1 MSGASGSKTI
11 DRPLPV
17 IYNCLM
23 DDLYIKAAELLNN
36 SRRTIALTGAGVS
49 AESGIPTFRND
60 DGLWKKYDPAIYAS
74 YEVFLRD
81 PSKYWEMR
89 GDFIRTYN
97 SLAPNNAHKALA
109 KMERLGKLDQ
119 IITQNIDGLH
129 SKAGNRE
136 VIEIHGNL
144 QESSCMTCNREFTPA
159 NLPEGIPPYCPCG
172 GVIKPS
178 TVLFGEPM
186 PEEAME
192 RALFESSHCNL
203 MLVIGTSATVQPAA
217 SLPVIAMDHGAR
229 LIEINP
235 EPALFHADLR
245 IPEQAGRALPAL
257 LDNLP

>member
-1 MSGASGSKTI
+1 ME
-11 DRPLPV
+11 
-17 IYNCLM
+17 
-23 DDLYIKAAELLNN
+23 DLYKKATQLLRN

-81 PSKYWEMR
+81 PSKYWEMM
-89 GDFIRTYN
+89 GKFIRTYD
-97 SLAPNNAHKALA
+97 SLVPNAAHKDLA
-109 KMERLGKLDQ
+109 SLEKSGKLHK

-129 SKAGNRE
+129 TKAGNRD

-144 QESSCMTCNREFTPA
+144 QESYCMSCNREFTPS
-159 NLPEGIPPYCPCG
+159 NLPDDIPPYCPCG

-192 RALFESSHCNL
+192 KALFESAHCDL

-217 SLPVIAMDHGAR
+217 SLPVIALEHGAK

-245 IPEQAGRALPAL
+245 IPEQAGTTLPAL
-257 LDNLP
+257 LNCLS

>member
-1 MSGASGSKTI
+1 
-11 DRPLPV
+11 
-17 IYNCLM
+17 M
-23 DDLYIKAAELLNN
+23 DDLYKKATQLLHN

-81 PSKYWEMR
+81 PSKYWEMMR
-89 GDFIRTYN
+89 GEFIRIYDA
-97 SLAPNNAHKALA
+97 LLPNAAHKALA
-109 KMERLGKLDQ
+109 KMEGLGKLHR

-129 SKAGNRE
+129 TKAGNRE

-144 QESSCMTCNREFTPA
+144 QESYCMSCNREFTLSD
-159 NLPEGIPPYCPCG
+159 LPDGIPPYCPCG

-186 PEEAME
+186 PEQAME
-192 RALFESSHCNL
+192 KALFESAHCDL
-203 MLVIGTSATVQPAA
+203 MLVIGTTATVQPAA
-217 SLPVIAMDHGAR
+217 SLPVIAMEHGAK

-235 EPALFHADLR
+235 EQALFHADLR
-245 IPEQAGRALPAL
+245 IQELAGIALPAL
-257 LDNLP
+257 LDRLP

>member
-1 MSGASGSKTI
+1 M
-11 DRPLPV
+11 
-17 IYNCLM
+17 N
-23 DDLYIKAAELLNN
+23 DLYLRAAEMLRN
-36 SRRTIALTGAGVS
+36 SRRTVALTGAGIS

-81 PSKYWEMR
+81 PSKYWQMR
-89 GDFIRTYN
+89 ADFIKKFAT
-97 SLAPNNAHKALA
+97 LVPNPAHEALA
-109 KMERLGKLDQ
+109 ELETTGKLWR

-136 VIEIHGNL
+136 VIEIHGSL
-144 QESSCMTCNREFTPA
+144 RESSCMDCNRQFIATEIPTT
-159 NLPEGIPPYCPCG
+159 IPPRCPCG

-186 PEEAME
+186 PEEAMAQ
-192 RALFESSHCNL
+192 ALLESRRCDL

-217 SLPVIAMDHGAR
+217 SLPAIAREHGAL

-235 EPALFHADLR
+235 EPTLPDVDLR
-245 IPEQAGRALPAL
+245 LPEKAGRAMTSIVTAL
-257 LDNLP
+257 G